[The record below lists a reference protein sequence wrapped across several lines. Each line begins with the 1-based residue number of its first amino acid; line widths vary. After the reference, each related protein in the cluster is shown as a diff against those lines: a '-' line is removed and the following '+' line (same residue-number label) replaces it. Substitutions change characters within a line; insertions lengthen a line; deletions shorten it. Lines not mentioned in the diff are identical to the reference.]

1 MASTAA
7 VPTGAVLVAGEERY
21 TGRTTFHAVYPATGE
36 PGELAVAE
44 STAED
49 VVAAAAAA
57 AAAAGPLR
65 WTDGAVRAQLLQ
77 RIAAGLEADAAQ
89 IVDLAARE
97 SGLTEARLSG
107 ELVRTCVQLRAFADL
122 VAEGSYVEAI
132 IDPPDPDARPAPR
145 PDLRRML
152 VARGPVA
159 VFGAS
164 NFPLAFSVAGGDT
177 ASALA
182 AGCPVV
188 VKGHPAHPGTS
199 ELAARA
205 VLAAVTD
212 CGLSAGTFAL
222 LPGRDPELSRAL
234 VRAPQIKAVGFTG
247 SQPVG
252 RALFDLAAA
261 RPEPI
266 PVYAEMGSLNPVFVT
281 TAALAARAEDI
292 AAGFADSVLQ
302 GNGQFCTKPGL
313 AIVPEGSAGDAFVA
327 SLGERL
333 AAAPAAPL
341 LGENIRAGLAERLAR
356 TTALSEVDVV
366 CGRSEDGSGD
376 GAGDGGRAGDRD
388 GAGDAGRDGGG
399 PGIRTSPTLL
409 QVSWTALTARPELL
423 EEHFG
428 PVTIVVRTPVE
439 RYGEVAAAIPGSLT
453 ATVHGEAVDE
463 PAVAELA
470 ALLADR
476 AGRLIWNGYP
486 TGVAVTAAMHHGG
499 PYPAA
504 TFPEH
509 TSVGLTAIRRWLR
522 PVAYQNA
529 PHWLLPPAL
538 RDGNPLGIRRLVDG
552 SWQP

>member
-1 MASTAA
+1 M
-7 VPTGAVLVAGEERY
+7 AGEERHA
-21 TGRTTFHAVYPATGE
+21 GRTTFHAVYPATGE
-36 PGELAVAE
+36 QGELAVAE
-44 STAED
+44 STADD
-49 VVAAAAAA
+49 VAVAAAAA

-65 WTDGAVRAQLLQ
+65 WTEGAVRARLLR

-89 IVDLAARE
+89 IVALAARE
-97 SGLTEARLSG
+97 SGLAEARLSG
-107 ELVRTCVQLRAFADL
+107 ELVRTCVQLRAFAEL
-122 VAEGSYVEAI
+122 VADGSYVEAI

-152 VARGPVA
+152 LARGPVA

-205 VLAAVTD
+205 VLAAVAD

-261 RPEPI
+261 RAEPI

-313 AIVPEGSAGDAFVA
+313 VIVPEGSDGDAFVS

-356 TTALSEVDVV
+356 TTTLSEVDVV
-366 CGRSEDGSGD
+366 GGRSGD
-376 GAGDGGRAGDRD
+376 GRGDGGGNRRGHGGGD
-388 GAGDAGRDGGG
+388 GGGDGGG

-428 PVTIVVRTPVE
+428 PVTIAVRTPVD

-463 PAVAELA
+463 PAVTELA
-470 ALLADR
+470 AMLADR

-509 TSVGLTAIRRWLR
+509 TSVGVTAIRRWLR

-529 PHWLLPPAL
+529 PQWLLPRAL

-552 SWQP
+552 RWTS